1 MKMNPII
8 LPGGKDHIP
17 PCRWTHSDASTDETN
32 QSATSAQ
39 ARRRTTMKSMFLTLA
54 AVLGIALGTISLT
67 QSAYA
72 SNVQL
77 YPPSNAADG
86 RG

>member
-1 MKMNPII
+1 M
-8 LPGGKDHIP
+8 
-17 PCRWTHSDASTDETN
+17 N
-32 QSATSAQ
+32 QSAKSAQ

-54 AVLGIALGTISLT
+54 AVLGIALGTVSLT
-67 QSAYA
+67 HSAYA

-77 YPPSNAADG
+77 YPPSQATDG

>member
-1 MKMNPII
+1 MKII
-8 LPGGKDHIP
+8 D
-17 PCRWTHSDASTDETN
+17 DEMKKR
-32 QSATSAQ
+32 ATGALEP
-39 ARRRTTMKSMFLTLA
+39 RRTTMKTMFLTLA
-54 AVLGIALGTISLT
+54 AVLGIALGTVSLT

>member
-1 MKMNPII
+1 
-8 LPGGKDHIP
+8 
-17 PCRWTHSDASTDETN
+17 
-32 QSATSAQ
+32 
-39 ARRRTTMKSMFLTLA
+39 MKSMFPTLA
-54 AVLGIALGTISLT
+54 AVLGIALGTVSLT
-67 QSAYA
+67 PAAHA